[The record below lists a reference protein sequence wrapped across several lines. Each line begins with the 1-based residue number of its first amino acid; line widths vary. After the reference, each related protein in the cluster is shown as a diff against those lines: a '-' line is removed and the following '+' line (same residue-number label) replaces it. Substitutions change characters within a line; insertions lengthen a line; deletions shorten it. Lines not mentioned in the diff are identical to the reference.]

1 MGFHVVGDQL
11 LDANGIPFVL
21 RGINHPHAWFPE
33 RLREA
38 IAAIAA
44 TGANSVRVVLSTGA
58 RWNGTAPAEIREI
71 QGLCRAHGLIA
82 VLEPHDCTGFG
93 EDPEAIP
100 LSEAVDWWLQPSIR
114 EVLSGQETWTIVN
127 IANEPFGNGVSADT
141 YAVEHMEAIRRLR
154 KGGYRHA
161 LMVDAPNWGQDHEGV
176 MPARA
181 SDILAADPERNI
193 VFSVHMYEHYGTH
206 GKVQSYLDA
215 FHGRLPLV
223 VGEFAADHGPRG
235 DVDEQAILTLT
246 RRNGQGCL
254 GWSWKGNASP
264 AESLDV
270 AATWDGKLT
279 PWGRT
284 LVEGHDGLKTSS
296 TRASVL
302 V

>member
-11 LDANGIPFVL
+11 LDANGVPFAL

-38 IAAIAA
+38 IPAIAA

-58 RWNGTAPAEIREI
+58 RWNETPPGEIREI
-71 QGLCRAHGLIA
+71 QRLCRAHGMIS

-93 EDPEAIP
+93 EEPAASP
-100 LSEAVDWWLQPSIR
+100 LSEAVDWWLRPSVR
-114 EVLSGQETWTIVN
+114 EALSGQETWTLVN
-127 IANEPFGNGVSADT
+127 IANEPFGNGVSADR
-141 YAVEHMEAIRRLR
+141 YVGEHAEAIRRLR
-154 KGGYRHA
+154 EGGYRHT
-161 LMVDAPNWGQDHEGV
+161 LMVDAPNWGQDHERI

-181 SDILAADPERNI
+181 SDILAADSDRNV

-206 GKVQSYLDA
+206 EKVRSYLDA
-215 FHGRLPLV
+215 FRGRFPLV

-246 RRNGQGCL
+246 RRNGQGCM
-254 GWSWKGNASP
+254 GWSWKGNDPP

-270 AATWDGKLT
+270 AETWDGKLT
-279 PWGRT
+279 PWGRV
-284 LVEGHDGLKTSS
+284 LVDGPDGLGASS
-296 TRASVL
+296 MKASVL
-302 V
+302 D